1 MVWLG
6 VSDGNDFVTDDNNFQ
21 VLAENGSAVSFND
34 ASTTTVT
41 ITNGQ
46 YLQLAYDTG
55 TATNTSNEMLLSVG
69 EGINLST
76 WNVTTGNFPSTTPER
91 I

>member
-1 MVWLG
+1 MRVTGLNAPALVVTTNNGLAG
-6 VSDGNDFVTDDNNFQ
+6 VSDGNDFITDDNNFQ
-21 VLAENGSAVSFND
+21 VLAENGSTVSFND

-55 TATNTSNEMLLSVG
+55 TANTSNEKYSL
-69 EGINLST
+69 
-76 WNVTTGNFPSTTPER
+76 W
-91 I
+91 